1 MCVCVWV
8 GGWESQECGFENVKD
23 AMVKNAGNWGSI
35 HGSGRSPGERNGYP
49 CQYSCLENSQRS
61 LAGCS
66 PWCRKE
72 SDMTEN
78 LTLSL

>member
-35 HGSGRSPGERNGYP
+35 HGSGRSPGERHGNPLQYP
-49 CQYSCLENSQRS
+49 CLENSMDKGGWW
-61 LAGCS
+61 ATAHGIA
-66 PWCRKE
+66 KIGH
-72 SDMTEN
+72 N
-78 LTLSL
+78 